1 MSPIL
6 SWLGQLAL
14 LVVATFVFIVLYAH
28 GFSDFPHN
36 PQVEFHS
43 LVDWFSGGSA
53 TNFPPAP

>member
-1 MSPIL
+1 MNSIL

-14 LVVATFVFIVLYAH
+14 LVVATFAFIVLYAH

-36 PQVEFHS
+36 AQVEFHS
-43 LVDWFSGGSA
+43 LADWVKGGTG